1 MLRVRRTLVLRGAGL
16 LSVFLG
22 ICLFAVTLRA
32 QVSGGGGEVDGT
44 LAYRHVE
51 RVVSFGPRTPGS
63 VGSQKTQDYIIAYL
77 KKLNLKVETQPFLVN
92 TPNGAIGMKNIVAS
106 LPGERDV
113 AILLGSH
120 YDTMPMR
127 NGIFVGA
134 NDGGSSTGLLLELAR
149 VLSHRKLKYS
159 LQFVF
164 FDGEEAQR
172 HWTEVDSLYGSRY
185 FVAQLSQK
193 AKQSAFKAMILL
205 DMIGDKDLVLE
216 NELSSTSSLM
226 EMVRK
231 SGKELGYSK
240 HLAKVPTEIVDD
252 HIPFL
257 QAGIPAVDLID
268 YNYGFNNIYW
278 HTPNDTLD
286 KISPQSLGIVGAIV
300 LKTIEKLNKE

>member
-1 MLRVRRTLVLRGAGL
+1 M
-16 LSVFLG
+16 
-22 ICLFAVTLRA
+22 
-32 QVSGGGGEVDGT
+32 
-44 LAYRHVE
+44 
-51 RVVSFGPRTPGS
+51 
-63 VGSQKTQDYIIAYL
+63 
-77 KKLNLKVETQPFLVN
+77 
-92 TPNGAIGMKNIVAS
+92 M
-106 LPGERDV
+106 
-113 AILLGSH
+113 
-120 YDTMPMR
+120 

-149 VLSHRKLKYS
+149 VLSRRKPRYT

-172 HWTEVDSLYGSRY
+172 QWTETDSLYGSRY
-185 FVAQLSQK
+185 FVAQLSHE
-193 AKQSAFKAMILL
+193 AKQGTIKAMILL

-231 SGKELGYSK
+231 SGRELGHSK
-240 HLAKVPTEIVDD
+240 HLAKAPNEIVDD

-257 QAGIPAVDLID
+257 QVGIPAVNLID
-268 YNYGFNNIYW
+268 YDYGFNNIYW